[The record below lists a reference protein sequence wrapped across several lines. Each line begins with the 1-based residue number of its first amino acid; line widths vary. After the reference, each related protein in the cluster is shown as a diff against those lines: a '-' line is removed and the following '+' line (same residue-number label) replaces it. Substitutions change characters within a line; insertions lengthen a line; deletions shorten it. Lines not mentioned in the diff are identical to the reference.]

1 MSIFGLLAAGAGIV
15 LVDLALS
22 SDNALVIGAVAAR
35 LPDRQQQRVA
45 ILWGWVG
52 AYVFRLVLTGT
63 ATEVLRIQLL
73 QVIGGLVVLVI
84 AVRLAMPNGDGRP
97 RWQSKGNQMF
107 SAILT
112 IVAADVFTSLDN
124 ALAIGALAAGNLLLL
139 AGGLLVSMAL
149 LFWASAVVAQL
160 IGRVWALLDL
170 AVLVLGWTAA
180 NLIVQDPWLMSQI
193 RQLRLPG
200 QGATALNW
208 LIYALCIA
216 IALVATL
223 RYHFIPQLQERAK
236 ARTQPPVDPA
246 PAGEPSSDQR
256 RAPREG

>member
-1 MSIFGLLAAGAGIV
+1 MSIFGLLAAGASIV

-35 LPDRQQQRVA
+35 LPDRQQRAA
-45 ILWGWVG
+45 ILWGGVG
-52 AYVFRLVLTGT
+52 AYVFRIVLTGA

-73 QVIGGLVVLVI
+73 QVIGGLVVLWI
-84 AVRLAMPNGDGRP
+84 AIRLAMADNDGKP

-112 IVAADVFTSLDN
+112 ITVADVTMSLDN
-124 ALAIGALAAGNLLLL
+124 VLAIGALAAGNLVLLS
-139 AGGLLVSMAL
+139 GGLLLSMAL
-149 LFWASAVVAQL
+149 LFAASAVVALL
-160 IGRVWALLDL
+160 IRRLWALLDL

-180 NLIVQDPWLMSQI
+180 NLIVHDPWLMSQAQ
-193 RQLRLPG
+193 QLRLPG
-200 QGATALNW
+200 QGPAVLNG

-223 RYHFIPQLQERAK
+223 RYHFIPQLQEHAK
-236 ARTQPPVDPA
+236 TRMRPADPVPDD
-246 PAGEPSSDQR
+246 EPSSDR
-256 RAPREG
+256 HRATREG

>member
-35 LPDRQQQRVA
+35 LPDRQQQRAA

-52 AYVFRLVLTGT
+52 AYIFRLVLTGA

-73 QVIGGLVVLVI
+73 QVIGGLIVLVI
-84 AVRLAMPNGDGRP
+84 AVRLAMPNGDGKP
-97 RWQSKGNQMF
+97 RRQIKGTPMF
-107 SAILT
+107 SAIFT

-160 IGRVWALLDL
+160 IGRLWALLDL

-193 RQLRLPG
+193 QQLRLPG
-200 QGATALNW
+200 QGATVLNW

-236 ARTQPPVDPA
+236 ARTQPADPA
-246 PAGEPSSDQR
+246 PARESSSDR
-256 RAPREG
+256 RRTSREG